1 MNHSKPTPVA
11 STDTQDDKD
20 YLRRRLIVSVIS
32 LVIFSALVVWLTIVI
47 GKPLVELAS
56 EPEKFQQWIDEKGFW
71 GRFAFLGIQILQVVV
86 AIIPGEVIEI
96 GAGYAFGA
104 WEGTLLCLVGVA
116 LGSAVIYVMTR
127 VFGVKMVE
135 AFISREK
142 IAQMKYIKNEKKL
155 NLLIFLIFFI
165 PGTPKDLLTYFV
177 GLTPMKLST
186 FLIISSIARIP
197 SVLSSTLGGHALGQ
211 QDYRM
216 AIIVFVITA
225 AVSGA
230 GMLLYN
236 AIVKHKNAKHAAE
249 HPKEEPLEKKES

>member
-1 MNHSKPTPVA
+1 MNHAKPTPPA
-11 STDTQDDKD
+11 SADKLED
-20 YLRRRLIVSVIS
+20 RAYLRRRRIVSVIS
-32 LVIFSALVVWLTIVI
+32 LVIFAALVVWLTIVI
-47 GKPLVELAS
+47 GKPLVDLAS

-71 GRFAFLGIQILQVVV
+71 GRFAFLGIQMLQVVV

-96 GAGYAFGA
+96 GGGYAFGA

-116 LGSAVIYVMTR
+116 LGSAVVYALTR
-127 VFGVKMVE
+127 AFGVKLVE
-135 AFISREK
+135 AFITREK

-186 FLIISSIARIP
+186 FLIISSLARIP

-236 AIVKHKNAKHAAE
+236 AIVKHKNAKHAAQS
-249 HPKEEPLEKKES
+249 PDKVPTEKKEP